1 MRKTSA
7 KARMLNALLKGSQF
21 SVPQARRR
29 FGVKNVAARILELR
43 NEDLH
48 NNIVTIQGNSN
59 RRNGHP
65 IDIYTLLD

>member
-7 KARMLNALLKGSQF
+7 KARMLNALLNGSQF

-29 FGVKNVAARILELR
+29 FGVKNIAARIEELR
-43 NEDLH
+43 NESSYH
-48 NNIVTIQGNSN
+48 IATIQGNSN

-65 IDIYTLLD
+65 IDIYTLVA